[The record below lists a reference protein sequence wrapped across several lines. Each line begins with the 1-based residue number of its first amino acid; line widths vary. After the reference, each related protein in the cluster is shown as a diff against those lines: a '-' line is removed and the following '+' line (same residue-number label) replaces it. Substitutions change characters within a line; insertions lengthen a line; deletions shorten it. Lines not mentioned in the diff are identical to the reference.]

1 MLARAR
7 AEERVDEGSLR
18 RRVDFLV
25 GAGVHGIWAMGTTGE
40 FAALPE
46 AERAR
51 GVAATVDQVAGR
63 VPVVAN
69 IGDSS
74 TGLALR
80 HARHAVEAG
89 AGGLAL
95 TPPPYYPPRMDEIVT
110 HSRSPTEAVPDLPL
124 LVYTIPPTLTNKTSP
139 GATPQ

>member
-1 MLARAR
+1 MQHTRLKGIFVPMLTPLSAD
-7 AEERVDEGSLR
+7 ERVDEASLR
-18 RRVDFLV
+18 RLVDFLI

-40 FAALPE
+40 FAALPR
-46 AERAR
+46 ATRAR

-74 TGLALR
+74 TALALR

-89 AGGLAL
+89 ADALAC
-95 TPPPYYPPRMDEIVT
+95 TPAPYYPHTVDE
-110 HSRSPTEAVPDLPL
+110 AD
-124 LVYTIPPTLTNKTSP
+124 
-139 GATPQ
+139 